1 MPRKVEFWSNITT
14 IDVSGLEAVANRAKR
29 LEADGWDGAT
39 LVDSQCLRADC
50 FVSLAYVAQI
60 TSHMKLGTGTSN
72 PVTRHPSVLA
82 SATAALQMLSKGR
95 MTLGIGR
102 GDSSLAYIGASPVS
116 VALFEKTLEMIQT
129 YLRGE
134 GVSIEDAALAL
145 PGGSAGFEKL
155 AVAASPE
162 SSKLKWLSKDIEK
175 PALEAACTGPKVIS
189 AAARHAD
196 YIAFG
201 VGADPARIKW
211 GMGVAREAMEKAGR
225 DPAELRFSAF
235 LPLYPHHDVEVS
247 RQLSQGMVAS
257 QGRFS
262 IINKKISGPDT
273 ETQAATLERVAK
285 AYDMTSHGS
294 GASAQVQA
302 LDTQFIDE
310 FALGGDPARCLERLE
325 EIVDLGLDRLHL
337 WTPSAESERGAES
350 YQLVVDEIL
359 PGLRRLQGSAPTS

>member
-1 MPRKVEFWSNITT
+1 MPRKVEFWSNLTT
-14 IDVSGLEAVANRAKR
+14 ADTGSLEAVGKRAAR

-39 LVDSQCLRADC
+39 LVDSQCLRADV
-50 FVSLAYVAQI
+50 FVSLACCAQA
-60 TSHMKLGTGTSN
+60 TSRLKLGTGTSN

-82 SATAALQMLSKGR
+82 SAAAALQILSKGR

-116 VALFEKTLEMIQT
+116 VALFEKTLEMIQA

-134 GVSIEDAALAL
+134 PVSIDDAALAL

-155 AVAASPE
+155 AVAAAPE
-162 SSKLKWLSKDIEK
+162 SSRLKWLAKDTEK
-175 PALEAACTGPKVIS
+175 TPVEAACTGPKVIA

-201 VGADPARIKW
+201 VGADPARLKW
-211 GMGVAREAMEKAGR
+211 GMGVAREAMERAGR
-225 DPAELRFSAF
+225 DPAEARFSAF
-235 LPLYPHHDVEVS
+235 LPLYPHRDVEVS

-262 IINKKISGPDT
+262 IINKKISGPVT
-273 ETQAATLERVAK
+273 EAQAATLERVAK

-294 GASAQVQA
+294 AASAQSKA

-310 FALGGDPARCLERLE
+310 FALGGDPTHCLERLE
-325 EIVDLGLDRLHL
+325 EIIGLGLDKLHL
-337 WTPSAESERGAES
+337 WTASTESEKGAES
-350 YQLVVDEIL
+350 YQLVADEIL
-359 PGLRRLQGSAPTS
+359 PKLQKV